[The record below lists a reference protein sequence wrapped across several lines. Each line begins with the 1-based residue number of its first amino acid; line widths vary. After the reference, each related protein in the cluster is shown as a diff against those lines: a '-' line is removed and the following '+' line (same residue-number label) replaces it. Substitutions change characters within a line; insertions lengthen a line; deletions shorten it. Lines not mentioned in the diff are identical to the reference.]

1 MSGGYPKIWTESK
14 TIKNTPGFTVYQQ
27 NTQEFRLRIYQEDT
41 QKNLKQAL
49 HSWPAVFIRV

>member
-1 MSGGYPKIWTESK
+1 MSGGCPKIWTESK

-41 QKNLKQAL
+41 QKICLL
-49 HSWPAVFIRV
+49 STFETSSP